1 MKLLELL
8 KNSFSLSETL
18 NSSAESISNE
28 INEDF
33 SYKNDYI
40 TKKTSKA
47 YSDEIC
53 IQKNIA
59 KNSNMQIP
67 GVKDLINELRKI
79 SPGTIISMRFIDS
92 NNWAGRIFSNE
103 EKLVGLILGKKKNTN
118 WATPPNW
125 DGSEEMLKKHNT
137 ENK

>member
-1 MKLLELL
+1 MH
-8 KNSFSLSETL
+8 T
-18 NSSAESISNE
+18 
-28 INEDF
+28 
-33 SYKNDYI
+33 
-40 TKKTSKA
+40 
-47 YSDEIC
+47 
-53 IQKNIA
+53 KNIA
-59 KNSNMQIP
+59 NNSNMQIP
-67 GVKDLINELRKI
+67 GVKDPINELRKI

>member
-40 TKKTSKA
+40 IKKTSKA

-53 IQKNIA
+53 IQKI
-59 KNSNMQIP
+59 
-67 GVKDLINELRKI
+67 
-79 SPGTIISMRFIDS
+79 
-92 NNWAGRIFSNE
+92 
-103 EKLVGLILGKKKNTN
+103 
-118 WATPPNW
+118 
-125 DGSEEMLKKHNT
+125 
-137 ENK
+137 